1 MPTRRSRSIPKP
13 SKPLVSD
20 FGVRCVFRSSTARD
34 RDGTSLLLGVKPP
47 VYLPQV
53 VVGDSNRERSLPHLR

>member
-1 MPTRRSRSIPKP
+1 MLKPKE
-13 SKPLVSD
+13 PLSD
-20 FGVRCVFRSSTARD
+20 LVCGVGFGRAAAGD

-53 VVGDSNRERSLPHLR
+53 VVRDSNRELSFPHLR